1 MLRHAASIG
10 KRRAY
15 LPTFQPLLV
24 CHSPEMVDTGD
35 LVVGLFAAGMGL
47 SFFGTDPKAPTS
59 RALALFLVM
68 AGATLALN
76 FPVNAGLLGRDP
88 RLWGRLFTL
97 GETGAFAAAYEWLL
111 RIRRTEAAA
120 GGPNVTGDRLL
131 RVSQGLAGVYGLL
144 GIVLNE
150 LKQEVFRGG
159 ELFRPAYYL
168 FAVPIYLSIAL
179 SVVSVFQHLRAN
191 PDHSERVRLTAF
203 GAATPFL
210 ISGLFVPDA
219 LRPVTTA
226 IGEIIFLAGAVHYHV
241 LQGQRGQFLSRF
253 LSPQVARLVRER
265 GLLNATQQNR
275 IQISVVACDLRGF
288 TAFAET
294 AAPEDVIQL
303 LQEYYDAVGEAVTEY
318 GGTIKDFAG
327 DGILTLVGAPISYV
341 DHAQRAVAMALKMRE
356 QGSQVLS
363 RWQKLGL
370 DIGLGVGIASGYV
383 TVGAIGG
390 KKRLEYAAVGPPVNL
405 AARLCALAES
415 GQILAEQRTVGLIGD
430 NGGAY
435 HFEKRDPVELKGFT
449 RAVTVFVVSE

>member
-1 MLRHAASIG
+1 
-10 KRRAY
+10 
-15 LPTFQPLLV
+15 
-24 CHSPEMVDTGD
+24 MVDTAD

-47 SFFGTDPKAPTS
+47 SFFATDPKSPTS
-59 RALALFLVM
+59 RALALFLIAV
-68 AGATLALN
+68 GVTLSLN
-76 FPVNAGLLGRDP
+76 VPVSAGLLGRDP
-88 RLWGRLFTL
+88 RVLGRLFTL
-97 GETGAFAAAYEWLL
+97 GEAGCFITAYEWLL
-111 RIRRTEAAA
+111 RIRRTEAAP
-120 GGPNVTGDRLL
+120 GGHNVTGERLL
-131 RVSQGLAGVYGLL
+131 RVSQGLAGLYGLL
-144 GIVLNE
+144 GVLFNE
-150 LKQEVFRGG
+150 FGRQAFRGV
-159 ELFRPAYYL
+159 ELFRPGYYL
-168 FAVPIYLSIAL
+168 FAVPLYLSLAL
-179 SVVSVFQHLRAN
+179 SVVSVVQLLRAN

-253 LSPQVARLVRER
+253 LSPQVAHLVRER

-275 IQISVVACDLRGF
+275 IQLSVVACDLRGF

-303 LQEYYDAVGEAVTEY
+303 LQEYYDAAGEAVAEY

-327 DGILTLVGAPISYV
+327 DGILTLVGAPIPYS

-356 QGSQVLS
+356 RGWQVLS

-390 KKRLEYAAVGPPVNL
+390 ERRLEYAAVGPPVNL
-405 AARLCALAES
+405 AARLCAFAEP
-415 GQILAEQRTVGLIGD
+415 GQILADQRTVGLIGD

-435 HFEKRDPVELKGFT
+435 RFEKLDPVALKGFA
-449 RAVTVFVVSE
+449 RAVTAFVVSA